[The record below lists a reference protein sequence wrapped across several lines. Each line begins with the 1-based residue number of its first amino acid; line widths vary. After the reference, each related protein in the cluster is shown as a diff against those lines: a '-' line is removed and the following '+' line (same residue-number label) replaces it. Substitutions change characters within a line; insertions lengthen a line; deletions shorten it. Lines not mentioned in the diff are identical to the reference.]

1 MQRHALVTGG
11 GRGIG
16 AATVRLLARRGY
28 AVSFTWQKDA
38 AAANSLVEDL
48 RGEGAD
54 VHAFQG
60 DVADPSFAVR
70 CFDACERAAGAVVT
84 DLVNNAGITGR
95 YGPFAELPLDVLR
108 RTLDVNVLGTMTFA
122 QEAVRRWRSARL
134 PGRMVN
140 LSSGAATL
148 GSAGEYVHYAASKG
162 AIDTF
167 TLGLGREVA
176 ADGIRVN
183 AVAPGTIQTDIHAAG
198 GAPDRPARVVGR
210 VPLQRIGEPEEI
222 AEAVA
227 WLLSDAAAYITGTV
241 LRVAGGL

>member
-11 GRGIG
+11 SRGIG
-16 AATVRLLARRGY
+16 AAIVRLLAARGS
-28 AVSFTWQKDA
+28 AVSFTWLKDA
-38 AAANSLVEDL
+38 AAATALVDEL
-48 RGEGAD
+48 RKTGAT
-54 VHAFQG
+54 VHCVQG
-60 DVADPSFAVR
+60 DVADPSFAAS
-70 CFDACERAAGAVVT
+70 CFDQCEQRVRIPVT

-95 YGPFAELPLDVLR
+95 YGPFVELPLEALR
-108 RTLDVNVLGTMTFA
+108 RTFDVNVLGTLLFA
-122 QEAVRRWRSARL
+122 QEAVRRWRSAGI

-140 LSSGAATL
+140 LSSAAATL
-148 GSAGEYVHYAASKG
+148 GSPGEYVHYAATKG

-167 TLGLGREVA
+167 TLGLGKEVA

-210 VPLQRIGEPEEI
+210 VPLQRIGEPREI

-227 WLLSDAAAYITGTV
+227 WLLSDAASYVTATV
-241 LRVAGGL
+241 LRTAGGL